1 MGRFVE
7 FLGDK
12 GKNLL
17 GEAICE
23 LELDEKEES
32 ARLLKHAEASGLLGE
47 KASDLLDMACR
58 GEFLIAKFGDG
69 LDETI

>member
-1 MGRFVE
+1 
-7 FLGDK
+7 LDAK
-12 GKNLL
+12 GKNSL
-17 GEAICE
+17 GETICE

-47 KASDLLDMACR
+47 KASDLLQMVCR

-69 LDETI
+69 LGETI